1 MRVFSDIDKCYTLQS
16 VADAEGRASQ
26 ADALRAIERAV
37 IVEDEG
43 RIVWLGS
50 HKDFEGQKS
59 RLNLSRKTE
68 SISLAGTTVLPA
80 FTECHTHLVFA
91 GDRSGEF
98 ELRNQG
104 VSYQEISKQGG
115 GILSTVQATCEATE
129 SDLLRLAQQRADR
142 FVQQGATALEVKSGY
157 GLSHESEIKMLK
169 VARAIRGPKVM
180 ATYLGPHS
188 VPSGSSK
195 TDYLEQI
202 LDRTL
207 PEVAK
212 LGVADRADIFIEN
225 DFFTVEDGRRFFA
238 RGQRVGFQPHRSRG
252 AAVTTRGGRVLAAQS
267 QAALCGSLGR
277 DQQ

>member
-1 MRVFSDIDKCYTLQS
+1 MRVFSNIEKCYTLQS
-16 VADAEGRASQ
+16 VADAEGRASHS
-26 ADALRAIERAV
+26 DALKAIESAV

-207 PEVAK
+207 PEIAK
-212 LGVADRADIFIEN
+212 LGVAIVQISLLRMTFSLLK
-225 DFFTVEDGRRFFA
+225 TVVGTSQRPKSWVSASLLTLNNSQDKGGQVWQHKVRR
-238 RGQRVGFQPHRSRG
+238 
-252 AAVTTRGGRVLAAQS
+252 
-267 QAALCGSLGR
+267 SLWITW
-277 DQQ
+277 